1 MKFLTLATGESTDQE
16 LSVLRARV
24 QISDGHYAEAAKELQ
39 ATSVHRTN
47 YFDTQY
53 WLAIAQRAGGRAVEA
68 ESTVDSLLA
77 GRPNDERALEV
88 KSALASDRND
98 WISAVGAQTKLVKLR
113 PDSAAEQCRLGDLL
127 LRSRNVGASEEPLHK
142 GLQLDPHAFLC
153 HRDLGELYRATGRNT
168 EAIRELEWVVR
179 LFPEADSK
187 TYVSLALAYQTAK
200 DRASAQFAL
209 EKGRRLFP
217 DDQLLRKFPIER
229 N

>member
-24 QISDGHYAEAAKELQ
+24 QISDGHYAVAAKELQ
-39 ATSVHRTN
+39 ATSVDRTN
-47 YFDTQY
+47 YFDAQY

-127 LRSRNVGASEEPLHK
+127 LRSRVGAAEEPLHK

-217 DDQLLRKFPIER
+217 DDQLLRKFAIGR